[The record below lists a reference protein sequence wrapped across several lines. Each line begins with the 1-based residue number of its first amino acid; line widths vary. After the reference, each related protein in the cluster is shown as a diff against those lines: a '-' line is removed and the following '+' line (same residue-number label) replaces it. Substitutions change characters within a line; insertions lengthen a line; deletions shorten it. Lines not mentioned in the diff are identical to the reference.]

1 MCYLLHPG
9 QVVVQLALL
18 QISPELGRDVEP
30 HPGVVS
36 HVPHK
41 RKCLI
46 GLHTEAESRVTD
58 TEVAIPGLALVQGV
72 TCSLQV
78 LRLLSV
84 RKPHPEAELSQSR
97 QRLVTLSTSFQLTFS
112 VESFLWP
119 FPLLSASLLP
129 SLVLFIS

>member
-46 GLHTEAESRVTD
+46 CLHRQQAIAHVTINTEAMPV
-58 TEVAIPGLALVQGV
+58 LALVQGV
-72 TCSLQV
+72 TCGL
-78 LRLLSV
+78 
-84 RKPHPEAELSQSR
+84 
-97 QRLVTLSTSFQLTFS
+97 
-112 VESFLWP
+112 
-119 FPLLSASLLP
+119 
-129 SLVLFIS
+129 